1 MTIRSW
7 IYNNVNKKG
16 VVKSGGTVE
25 TKKGI
30 NSSKLHGCTLPSCKC
45 IKGDWVSISLGY
57 DAEKKTVSGIT
68 FYFDNSAEFE
78 EFLLKLEPVSQNKN
92 C

>member
-1 MTIRSW
+1 MAALFRLA
-7 IYNNVNKKG
+7 NVLKEIG
-16 VVKSGGTVE
+16 
-25 TKKGI
+25 
-30 NSSKLHGCTLPSCKC
+30 
-45 IKGDWVSISLGY
+45 VSISLGY
-57 DAEKKTVSGIT
+57 DTETKTVSGIT